1 MAKWTFIFK
10 AEREKYYLF
19 AAEMKPMFEVNSRT
33 FIDEMKVLQ
42 EFSENLPQI
51 LVRKLS
57 NLTLATLPT
66 KFLP

>member
-1 MAKWTFIFK
+1 
-10 AEREKYYLF
+10 
-19 AAEMKPMFEVNSRT
+19 MFEVNSRT